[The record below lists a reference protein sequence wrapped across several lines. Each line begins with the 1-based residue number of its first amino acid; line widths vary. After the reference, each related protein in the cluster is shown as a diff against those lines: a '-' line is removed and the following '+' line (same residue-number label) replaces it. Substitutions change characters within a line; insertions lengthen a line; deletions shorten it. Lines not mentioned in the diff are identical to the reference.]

1 MLVFLKRNCSGDLNE
16 ESLKLLYISLVRSN
30 LCYASQLWAPQ
41 SPTLML
47 EVENI
52 QRRATR
58 FICKNS
64 ELSYKDRLLN
74 LNLLPINYLLEYLDL
89 LFLYKFVYGII
100 LSVDISVDTQS
111 KVGLYIYIGWSES
124 RKRMIRRGVTP
135 FQPFNS
141 QDHISR
147 IVLTVCQ
154 TILIVS
160 LENLVSD

>member
-111 KVGLYIYIGWSES
+111 KVGLYIYWMV
-124 RKRMIRRGVTP
+124 RVPQTHDPKRSDSLSTLKLPRSH
-135 FQPFNS
+135 QYNS
-141 QDHISR
+141 PYCLPNNSN
-147 IVLTVCQ
+147 C
-154 TILIVS
+154 
-160 LENLVSD
+160 

>member
-1 MLVFLKRNCSGDLNE
+1 MLDTLQHILPMSLMSIIAKYVAQLKRNCSRELNK

-64 ELSYKDRLLN
+64 ELSYKDGLFI
-74 LNLLPINYLLEYLDL
+74 LNLLPINYWLEYLDIIFFYKCNSRVIDINL
-89 LFLYKFVYGII
+89 DNFVQFCSGRSRRGSSELFLNNKTTKSSLFRYSFFG
-100 LSVDISVDTQS
+100 
-111 KVGLYIYIGWSES
+111 
-124 RKRMIRRGVTP
+124 
-135 FQPFNS
+135 S
-141 QDHISR
+141 Q
-147 IVLTVCQ
+147 
-154 TILIVS
+154 
-160 LENLVSD
+160 